1 MHARDDARRREIR
14 RSRVVPLAHWT
25 ITGSALT
32 MVTRAVLEPQRAL
45 LFVLRQVRVRLPFV
59 RMWDV
64 ILIIMGMTV
73 IIRRAIMRVVVWLAV
88 SPSLTTPEE
97 RGERENKEYEKL
109 SKTHGQ
115 NPCLDLSK

>member
-1 MHARDDARRREIR
+1 M
-14 RSRVVPLAHWT
+14 PLAHWT

-109 SKTHGQ
+109 STNTPDTSNSEGS
-115 NPCLDLSK
+115 DGLSK